1 MKQTILVTGA
11 SQGIGLSVSERFAE
25 AGWNVVMAAR
35 NADRIGAES
44 ARLGVTGVPTD
55 VSLPDSVETLFAEI
69 AKQHGRLDAVF
80 NNAGMGTP
88 PLDPGELDFALWRQ
102 VVSVNL
108 DGSFL
113 IASHAFRMMKEQDP
127 QGGRIINNGSISAH
141 APRPGSV
148 AYTSTKHAITG
159 LTKSI
164 ALDGRRYNIRASQLD
179 IGNAETPMTE
189 RMKEGVP
196 QPNGTMQIEPVM
208 DVRLVANAVYNM
220 ATLPL
225 EATTLFQTL
234 MAADMPFVGRG

>member
-1 MKQTILVTGA
+1 MPKTILITGA
-11 SQGIGLSVSERFAE
+11 SQGIGLAVSEAFAA
-25 AGWNVVMAAR
+25 AGWQVVMAAR
-35 NADRIGAES
+35 SADKIAAE
-44 ARLGVTGVPTD
+44 AERLGATGIPTD
-55 VSLPDSVETLFAEI
+55 VADPASVEALFGEI
-69 AKQHGRLDAVF
+69 ANRHGHLDAVF
-80 NNAGMGTP
+80 NNAGMGTA

-113 IASHAFRMMKEQDP
+113 IASHAFRMMKAQDP

-141 APRPGSV
+141 TPRPGSV
-148 AYTSTKHAITG
+148 AYTATKHAITG

-164 ALDGRRYNIRASQLD
+164 ALDGRPYNIRASQLD
-179 IGNAETPMTE
+179 IGNAETPMTA

-196 QPNGTMQIEPVM
+196 QANGAMEIEPVM
-208 DVRLVANAVYNM
+208 DVTLVANAVLNM
-220 ATLPL
+220 ASLPL